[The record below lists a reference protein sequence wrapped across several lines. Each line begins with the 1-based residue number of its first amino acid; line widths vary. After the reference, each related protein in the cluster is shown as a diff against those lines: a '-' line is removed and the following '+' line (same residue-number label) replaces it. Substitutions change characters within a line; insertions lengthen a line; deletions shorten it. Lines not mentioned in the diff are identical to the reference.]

1 MAPLGYTTVGHGPR
15 KVMAAHSWL
24 ADHRTYAPMMP
35 FLDGEAATFV
45 FPDFRGYGRSRH
57 MEGAFSIRQ
66 MGQDMLALADHLGWD
81 RFDIVGNS
89 MGGQAAQW
97 LAGGPLASARI
108 DSLTLLCAV
117 PAAGF
122 LLDEQG
128 AAFFGAAA
136 DSAEVRGQCASAVT
150 AGRLGAAFANWMAQL
165 SQESS
170 TREAIARYLHA
181 WSTEDVSAEIGE
193 FAGRVRIFVGA
204 FDPVL
209 TTAVAREKILP
220 LFPHATIAV
229 VPGAAHYPSL
239 ETPAYAAALLNQPEL
254 TEAGHAS

>member
-1 MAPLGYTTVGHGPR
+1 MAPLGYTVVGNGPR

-35 FLDGEAATFV
+35 FLDGMSATFV
-45 FPDFRGYGRSRH
+45 FPDFRGYGRSRDR
-57 MEGAFSIRQ
+57 EGAFSIRE

-81 RFDIVGNS
+81 RFDVVGNS

-97 LAGGPLASARI
+97 LAGGPLAAGRI
-108 DSLTLLCAV
+108 DSLTLLCSV

-122 LLDEQG
+122 PLDEPG

-136 DSAEVRGQCASAVT
+136 DSAEVRSQCATAVT
-150 AGRLGAAFANWMAQL
+150 GGRLGPTFASWMTSL
-165 SQESS
+165 SQESA
-170 TREAIARYLHA
+170 TREAIAGYLRA
-181 WSTEDVSAEIGE
+181 WTSEDVSQEIGD

-209 TTAVAREKILP
+209 TERVASEKISP

-229 VPGAAHYPSL
+229 IAGAAHYPSL
-239 ETPAYAAALLNQPEL
+239 ETPAYTAALLNKPEL
-254 TEAGHAS
+254 TGEHHGS